1 MSVLYTDTAS
11 LVLPSEAFGELEVIT
26 AAAMLVAN
34 GKVAWVGKASSA
46 PAADE
51 VVSLIGKTV
60 IPGFV
65 DSHAHL
71 MFGGERSEE
80 FAHRMQGIPYAAGG
94 IATTVAATRQA
105 SEDQLRANAQKLIQE
120 FYASGIT
127 HFEIKSGY
135 GLDVQTE
142 ARSLKVAS
150 EFTQDVT
157 FLGAHAVP
165 QDKDRKEYLG
175 LVCGEM
181 LQAAKP
187 YAKWVDVFCDRGAF
201 SVSEAREILTAGIAA
216 GLKPRMHANQLDN
229 LGAIS
234 LAVELDC
241 ASVDHCTHL
250 SDEDIAL
257 LAASNTVATLV
268 PGAEFST
275 RSPYPDAGRLL
286 AAGVTVAIATDCNPG
301 SSFTTSM
308 PFCIAIA
315 VREMNLS
322 PDQALWAA
330 TKGGAAALRNDKGSL
345 NLGVDADFVVLD
357 APNHIHLAYRPGVQL
372 VERTFIAGQ
381 QVFERNR

>member
-1 MSVLYTDTAS
+1 MSVLYTVIAS
-11 LVLPSEAFGELEVIT
+11 LVLPGEAIGQLEVIT
-26 AAAMLVAN
+26 AAAMLVKG
-34 GKVAWVGKASSA
+34 GKVAWVGKAEDA

-51 VVSLIGKTV
+51 VVSLAGKTV

-80 FAHRMQGIPYAAGG
+80 FAHRMQGMPYAAGG

-135 GLDVQTE
+135 GLDVETE
-142 ARSLKVAS
+142 ARSLKVAR

-157 FLGAHAVP
+157 FLGAHVVP
-165 QDKDRKEYLG
+165 KDKDREEYLE

-201 SVSEAREILTAGIAA
+201 SVAEAREILTAGIAA
-216 GLKPRMHANQLDN
+216 GLKPRMHANQLEN

-286 AAGVTVAIATDCNPG
+286 AAGVKIAIATDCNPG
-301 SSFTTSM
+301 SSYTTSM

-322 PDQALWAA
+322 LDQALWAA
-330 TKGGAAALRNDKGSL
+330 TKGGAAALRNNKGSL
-345 NLGVDADFVVLD
+345 SVGAAADFAVLD

-372 VERTFIAGQ
+372 VEATFIAGQ
-381 QVFERNR
+381 KVFERNR

>member
-1 MSVLYTDTAS
+1 MSVLYTDIAS

-34 GKVAWVGKASSA
+34 GKVAWVGKSSSA

-51 VVSLIGKTV
+51 VVSLMDKTV

-80 FAHRMQGIPYAAGG
+80 FAHRMQGMPYAAGG

-120 FYASGIT
+120 LYASGIT

-142 ARSLKVAS
+142 ARSLKVAR

-157 FLGAHAVP
+157 FLGAHVVP
-165 QDKDRKEYLG
+165 QDKDREEYLG

-187 YAKWVDVFCDRGAF
+187 YAKWVDIFCDRGAF
-201 SVSEAREILTAGIAA
+201 SVAEAREILTAGIAA
-216 GLKPRMHANQLDN
+216 GLKPRMHANQLEN

-257 LAASNTVATLV
+257 LAGSNTVATLV

-286 AAGVTVAIATDCNPG
+286 AAGVKVAIATDCNPG

-308 PFCIAIA
+308 PFCIALA
-315 VREMNLS
+315 VRELNLS

-372 VERTFIAGQ
+372 VEATFIAGQ
-381 QVFERNR
+381 KVFERNR

>member
-1 MSVLYTDTAS
+1 VSVLYTDIAS
-11 LVLPSEAFGELEVIT
+11 LVLPGEAFGQLEVIT

-51 VVSLIGKTV
+51 VISLTSKTV

-71 MFGGERSEE
+71 IFGGERSEE
-80 FAHRMQGIPYAAGG
+80 FAHRMQGMPYAAGG

-142 ARSLKVAS
+142 LKSLKVAR

-157 FLGAHAVP
+157 FLGAHVVP
-165 QDKDRKEYLG
+165 KDKDRGEYLK

-187 YAKWVDVFCDRGAF
+187 FAKWVDVFCDRGAF
-201 SVSEAREILTAGIAA
+201 SVAEARAVLTTGIAA
-216 GLKPRMHANQLDN
+216 GLKPRMHANQLEN

-241 ASVDHCTHL
+241 ASVDHCTFL

-257 LAASNTVATLV
+257 LAGSNTVATLV

-275 RSPYPDAGRLL
+275 RSPYPDAGRLMD
-286 AAGVTVAIATDCNPG
+286 AGVTVAIATDCNPG
-301 SSFTTSM
+301 SSYTTSM
-308 PFCIAIA
+308 PFCIALA

-372 VERTFIAGQ
+372 VEETFIAGQ
-381 QVFERNR
+381 KVFERNR

>member
-46 PAADE
+46 PAADD

-80 FAHRMQGIPYAAGG
+80 FAHRMQGMPYAAGG

>member
-1 MSVLYTDTAS
+1 LSVLYTDIAS

-34 GKVAWVGKASSA
+34 GKVAWVGKSSSA

-51 VVSLIGKTV
+51 FVSLMGKTV

-80 FAHRMQGIPYAAGG
+80 FAHRMQGMPYAAGG

-142 ARSLKVAS
+142 ARSLKVAR

-157 FLGAHAVP
+157 FLGAHVVP
-165 QDKDRKEYLG
+165 QDKDREEYLG

-187 YAKWVDVFCDRGAF
+187 YAKWVDIFCDRGAF
-201 SVSEAREILTAGIAA
+201 SVAEAREILTAGIAA
-216 GLKPRMHANQLDN
+216 GLKPRMHANQLEN

-257 LAASNTVATLV
+257 LAGSNTVATLV

-286 AAGVTVAIATDCNPG
+286 AAGVRVAIATDCNPG

-308 PFCIAIA
+308 PFCIALA
-315 VREMNLS
+315 VRELNLS

-345 NLGVDADFVVLD
+345 SVGLAADFAVLD

-372 VERTFIAGQ
+372 VEATFIAGQ
-381 QVFERNR
+381 KVFERNR

>member
-1 MSVLYTDTAS
+1 MRTLYTDIAS
-11 LVLPSEAFGELEVIT
+11 LVLPGEAFGELEVIT

-34 GKVAWVGKASSA
+34 GKVAWVGKSSSA

-51 VVSLIGKTV
+51 FVSLMGKTV

-80 FAHRMQGIPYAAGG
+80 FAHRMQGTPYAAGG
-94 IATTVAATRQA
+94 IATTVATTRQA
-105 SEDQLRANAQKLIQE
+105 SEDELRANAQKLIQE

-142 ARSLKVAS
+142 VRSLKVAR

-157 FLGAHAVP
+157 FLGAHVVP

-187 YAKWVDVFCDRGAF
+187 HAKWVDVFCDRGAF
-201 SVSEAREILTAGIAA
+201 SVAEAREILTAGIAA
-216 GLKPRMHANQLDN
+216 GLKPRMHANQLEN

-250 SDEDIAL
+250 TDEDIAF
-257 LAASNTVATLV
+257 LAGSNTVATLV

-275 RSPYPDAGRLL
+275 RSPYPDARRLL
-286 AAGVTVAIATDCNPG
+286 AAGVRVAIATDCNPG

-308 PFCIAIA
+308 PFCIALA

-345 NLGVDADFVVLD
+345 NPGVDADFVVLD

-372 VERTFIAGQ
+372 VEASFIAGQ
-381 QVFERNR
+381 KVFERNR